1 MVTNHFCENFTK
13 STVCLCLTFTKKY
26 AIIAITLAKGMD
38 MCGFL
43 RRNCYKFVT
52 IAAGGKTFP
61 NKVNAEV
68 YSDYKGK

>member
-1 MVTNHFCENFTK
+1 M
-13 STVCLCLTFTKKY
+13 KKY